1 MMRWIIG
8 VLVALSCHPLAPA
21 PGEAQSLLPR
31 PAAIDPVASASSPA
45 TEGPF
50 SRWELTLDG
59 QVGVPGGT
67 LQVGETNAPGTSLRL
82 HHDLGID
89 LSESVQ
95 GGAAFHFTPRD
106 ALRLTFVYF
115 FLDGSATISHPIVY
129 NGFTFPAG
137 RIHTSADFYR
147 LGVAYE
153 RALLT
158 SAQVGQLIGS
168 VGITYVNLDA
178 VGQPS
183 RWPCSCQSQWAT
195 WDTGG
200 PPGGGDGK

>member
-1 MMRWIIG
+1 MDHRG
-8 VLVALSCHPLAPA
+8 LGRSFL
-21 PGEAQSLLPR
+21 
-31 PAAIDPVASASSPA
+31 SPA
-45 TEGPF
+45 RSCPRRGPVVAAEACRNR
-50 SRWELTLDG
+50 SGRERQLAGNGGALPRWELTLDG

-115 FLDGSATISHPIVY
+115 FLDGSATINHPIVY

-147 LGVAYE
+147 MGVAYE

-158 SAQVGQLIGS
+158 SGH
-168 VGITYVNLDA
+168 
-178 VGQPS
+178 
-183 RWPCSCQSQWAT
+183 
-195 WDTGG
+195 
-200 PPGGGDGK
+200 

>member
-1 MMRWIIG
+1 MRWIIG

-45 TEGPF
+45 TAGPF

-89 LSESVQ
+89 PCRVAPL
-95 GGAAFHFTPRD
+95 FTSLHGMRS
-106 ALRLTFVYF
+106 
-115 FLDGSATISHPIVY
+115 GSRS
-129 NGFTFPAG
+129 FTSSWTDQRP
-137 RIHTSADFYR
+137 
-147 LGVAYE
+147 
-153 RALLT
+153 
-158 SAQVGQLIGS
+158 
-168 VGITYVNLDA
+168 
-178 VGQPS
+178 
-183 RWPCSCQSQWAT
+183 
-195 WDTGG
+195 
-200 PPGGGDGK
+200 